1 MMLGSSTR
9 RSFATRFA
17 SLFAGA
23 GIAGLFSNAA
33 ASAGQ
38 VQGGVQKLNY
48 EGKPA
53 GGTGF
58 ITPLIVHNG
67 VIYIAGQGAHSRDKG
82 ETFPKDIEKQA
93 ALEYHF
99 KVEIGAKQDYDRRRR
114 DLVDFVVARTLEKKA
129 SRKQPLNK
137 P

>member
-23 GIAGLFSNAA
+23 GIAGLLSNAA

-67 VIYIAGQGAHSRDKG
+67 VIYIAGQ
-82 ETFPKDIEKQA
+82 
-93 ALEYHF
+93 AL
-99 KVEIGAKQDYDRRRR
+99 IPRQRRN
-114 DLVDFVVARTLEKKA
+114 VSEGY
-129 SRKQPLNK
+129 
-137 P
+137 